1 MRAQPR
7 FTFLAV
13 RVSLLCLCAIA
24 VAGARIGAI
33 QPNPAPK
40 TPAKAQS
47 AAEPAKGEMLQ
58 IAVLKIKSDFVTEW
72 LAFQKNETIPM
83 LKKAGIPR
91 RDAWQTAVFGEGSM
105 YAFVTPI
112 ENFAQYDGDA
122 PAVRALGAEGA
133 QAYAE
138 KNRRFIESTRV
149 YAEQTRPD
157 LSNDVKMTAPPKL
170 ALLSDV
176 QIALG
181 KVPAYEALV
190 KSDVLPV
197 MRKANLP
204 YVVSQTILG
213 GDVSSFTTLI
223 FYDSFA
229 EIGKGHPFQRIL
241 GAEGERQLTA
251 KAAGIVTHVERNI
264 IRYVPELSFATAP
277 PTTR

>member
-1 MRAQPR
+1 VRAQPR
-7 FTFLAV
+7 FTLLTVCA
-13 RVSLLCLCAIA
+13 SLLCAIA
-24 VAGARIGAI
+24 FADARIGAV
-33 QPNPAPK
+33 QQTTAPK
-40 TPAKAQS
+40 TPARAQP
-47 AAEPAKGEMLQ
+47 AAEPAKREMLQ
-58 IAVLKIKSDFVTEW
+58 ITVLRIKPELVTEW
-72 LAFQKNETIPM
+72 LVFQKSETIPM
-83 LKKAGIPR
+83 LKKAGVPR
-91 RDAWQTAVFGEGSM
+91 RDAWQTAVFGDGSM

-112 ENFAQYDGDA
+112 VNFSQYDGDS

-138 KNRRFIESTRV
+138 KNRRFIDSTHV

-157 LSNDVKMTAPPKL
+157 LSYEVKMTAPPKL

-204 YVVSQTILG
+204 YAVSQTILG

-241 GAEGERQLTA
+241 GADGERQLSM
-251 KAAGIVTHVERNI
+251 KAAGIVTHVERSI
-264 IRYVPELSFATAP
+264 IRYVPELSFAAVAQS
-277 PTTR
+277 TTR

>member
-1 MRAQPR
+1 
-7 FTFLAV
+7 
-13 RVSLLCLCAIA
+13 
-24 VAGARIGAI
+24 
-33 QPNPAPK
+33 
-40 TPAKAQS
+40 
-47 AAEPAKGEMLQ
+47 MLQ
-58 IAVLKIKSDFVTEW
+58 ITVLRIKSELMSEW
-72 LAFQKNETIPM
+72 LAFQKSETIPM

-91 RDAWQTAVFGEGSM
+91 RDAWQNAVFGEGPM

-112 ENFAQYDGDA
+112 ENFSQYDGDS

-138 KNRRFIESTRV
+138 KNRRFIDSTHV

-157 LSNDVKMTAPPKL
+157 LSYDVKMTAPPKL

-213 GDVSSFTTLI
+213 GDVSSFMTLI
-223 FYDSFA
+223 FHDRFA

-251 KAAGIVTHVERNI
+251 KAVGIVTHVERNI
-264 IRYVPELSFATAP
+264 IRYVPDLSFAAAAP
-277 PTTR
+277 ITR